1 MLFRYRRRLDSVTTG
16 ERMSTV
22 DIKGKGTLE
31 LSGGVLRLSWKQGT
45 YIGID
50 VATAALDA
58 IETLCQGR
66 QLPMLVEIGGVTHS
80 AAARK
85 LFPSR
90 TNISRM
96 ALVGTSPKDRMIA
109 MFRLPLAP
117 AGFPIRYFTT
127 KDKAMA
133 WLLEGSA
140 E

>member
-1 MLFRYRRRLDSVTTG
+1 
-16 ERMSTV
+16 MSTV
-22 DIKGKGTLE
+22 DMKGKGTME
-31 LSGGVLRLSWKQGT
+31 VSGGVLRLSWKQGT
-45 YIGID
+45 YIAID

-58 IETLCQGR
+58 ITTLCQGS

-90 TNISRM
+90 TNISRT

-109 MFRLPLAP
+109 MSRLPLAP

-127 KDKAMA
+127 EEKAMA

-140 E
+140 ESE